1 MHFLEIL
8 AIALGLAM
16 DAFAVSVTSGVT
28 IKRLDFRNS
37 MKIALSFGLFQ
48 AIMPLLGWLAGISL
62 QKYIQDFDHWVALVL
77 LSFVG
82 IKMIY
87 ESFTMKNEEKD
98 AGMMSGQVLLM
109 LSIATSIDALAVGM
123 TFAFLDVA
131 IVFPVIIIGLV
142 TFLLS
147 LTGIF
152 LGKRFGNLF
161 QSKIEIAGGLI
172 LIGIGI
178 KIVIDHLS

>member
-1 MHFLEIL
+1 MDFLTIL
-8 AIALGLAM
+8 FIALGLAM

-28 IKRLDFRNS
+28 IKRLDFKNS
-37 MKIALSFGLFQ
+37 LKIALSFGIFQ
-48 AIMPLLGWLAGISL
+48 SIMPVVGWLAGVSL
-62 QKYIQDFDHWVALVL
+62 QKFIEDYDHWVALAL

-87 ESFTMKNEEKD
+87 ESFTMREEEKYVES
-98 AGMMSGQVLLM
+98 MSSQMLLM
-109 LSIATSIDALAVGM
+109 LSIATSIDALVVGM

-131 IVFPVIIIGLV
+131 IVLPVIIIGLV

-147 LTGIF
+147 LAGIF
-152 LGKRFGNLF
+152 LGKKFGNLF

-172 LIGIGI
+172 LIIIGI
-178 KIVIDHLS
+178 KIVLDHIS